1 MTTARAPMTEHDL
14 DAWLSDTTA
23 TPTQRAELLAADAAL
38 CETIPDDAEPGT
50 GSPEFMGAAKL
61 VLGDA
66 TLADLAATLLA
77 ARIAERE
84 AMAELQGAIVAAHQR
99 GVSVME
105 LARQSGLTRRTVY
118 RTLSR

>member
-1 MTTARAPMTEHDL
+1 MTTTRTPMTPADL
-14 DAWLSDTTA
+14 DAWLFDTPA
-23 TPTQRAELLAADAAL
+23 TEVQRAELLAADAAL
-38 CETIPDDAEPGT
+38 CETIPDDGEPGT
-50 GSPEFMGAAKL
+50 GSPEFMGAAKII
-61 VLGDA
+61 LGDA

-84 AMAELQGAIVAAHQR
+84 SMAELQGAIVAAHQR